1 MRSKFSK
8 LSTISLFCLLALFF
22 TLTLVQD
29 SYSVQDENLV
39 LYLPFD
45 EGKGDM
51 AKDTTKHKNN
61 GQLHEVE
68 RTKGKYGTAVEFSE
82 KKMLGRSA

>member
-1 MRSKFSK
+1 MYKH
-8 LSTISLFCLLALFF
+8 LSTIILVLLPL
-22 TLTLVQD
+22 TLTLTQD
-29 SYSVQDENLV
+29 SYAVQDENLV

-61 GQLHEVE
+61 ALSIPV
-68 RTKGKYGTAVEFSE
+68 GTYE
-82 KKMLGRSA
+82 

>member
-1 MRSKFSK
+1 MYKH
-8 LSTISLFCLLALFF
+8 LSTIILVLLSL
-22 TLTLVQD
+22 TLTLAQD
-29 SYSVQDENLV
+29 SYAVQDENLV

-45 EGKGDM
+45 EGKDDM

-82 KKMLGRSA
+82 KKDAG

>member
-1 MRSKFSK
+1 MYKH
-8 LSTISLFCLLALFF
+8 LSTIILVLLSL
-22 TLTLVQD
+22 TLTLAQD
-29 SYSVQDENLV
+29 SYAVQDENLV

-61 GQLHEVE
+61 GQRHEVE

-82 KKMLGRSA
+82 KKDAG

>member
-1 MRSKFSK
+1 MYKH
-8 LSTISLFCLLALFF
+8 LSTIILVLLSF
-22 TLTLVQD
+22 TLTLAQD
-29 SYSVQDENLV
+29 SYAVQDENLV